1 MHYSFSVIGI
11 NKCKHYILLVFVF
24 VDTTFGQLSIYR
36 RGVGYNCDFVADAM
50 AEVNIKDQSK
60 MRKVKMNLEPNVR

>member
-1 MHYSFSVIGI
+1 MHYYYGVVGI
-11 NKCKHYILLVFVF
+11 NKCKHYILFVFVF

-50 AEVNIKDQSK
+50 AEVNIKDRLK
-60 MRKVKMNLEPNVR
+60 MRRLNLEPNVR

>member
-1 MHYSFSVIGI
+1 MQVLHFFSV
-11 NKCKHYILLVFVF
+11 
-24 VDTTFGQLSIYR
+24 VDTTLGQLSLYR

>member
-1 MHYSFSVIGI
+1 MQLLHSFSV
-11 NKCKHYILLVFVF
+11 
-24 VDTTFGQLSIYR
+24 VDTTLGLLSLYH

-50 AEVNIKDQSK
+50 AEVNIKDRSK

>member
-1 MHYSFSVIGI
+1 MHYSYSVIGI
-11 NKCKHYILLVFVF
+11 IKYKHYILFVFVF

-50 AEVNIKDQSK
+50 AEVNIKDRSK
-60 MRKVKMNLEPNVR
+60 MRRVNLEPNVR

>member
-1 MHYSFSVIGI
+1 MHYYYGVVGI
-11 NKCKHYILLVFVF
+11 NKCKHYILFVFVF

-50 AEVNIKDQSK
+50 AEVNIKD
-60 MRKVKMNLEPNVR
+60 

>member
-1 MHYSFSVIGI
+1 MHYYFSVVGI
-11 NKCKHYILLVFVF
+11 NKCKHCILFVFVF

-50 AEVNIKDQSK
+50 AEVNKKDRSK
-60 MRKVKMNLEPNVR
+60 MRRVNLEPNVR